1 MRRVSSLLCTLV
13 QVVAVAGPLTFA
25 APVVAGEFDCLIE
38 ARQTVDVR
46 SSVEAVIEKVH
57 VKRGD
62 FVRKGDVLVTLES
75 GAEKAALALAQS
87 RATMQ
92 GEINAAEARLQLA
105 RKKWQQAQEL
115 YEQKFVSATARDE
128 AVAEYKLATEQLRQA
143 RENKVLAQLE
153 VKRSSEIL
161 ALRTIR
167 SPLSGVVVET
177 VLSPGEFAT
186 SNLKDPILRLVEFNP
201 LNVEV
206 ILPVGEFGRIKTG
219 TKAIVLPEEPIGG
232 EYTATVKIVDRIV
245 DAASGTFG
253 VRLELPNRRGGIPPG
268 VRCRVRFP

>member
-1 MRRVSSLLCTLV
+1 MRRVSVFLCTLV
-13 QVVAVAGPLTFA
+13 QAAAIAGPLLFA
-25 APVVAGEFDCLIE
+25 TPTLAREFDCLIE
-38 ARQTVDVR
+38 ARQSVEVR
-46 SSVEAVIEKVH
+46 SSVEAVIEKIH

-62 FVRKGDVLVTLES
+62 FVRKGQVLVSLES
-75 GAEKAALALAQS
+75 GAEKAGLELARS

-92 GEINAAEARLQLA
+92 GEINAAQARLQLA
-105 RKKWQQAQEL
+105 RRKWEQAQEL

-143 RENKVLAQLE
+143 RENKVLAELE
-153 VKRSSEIL
+153 VKRTSEIL

-186 SNLKDPILRLVEFNP
+186 SNLKDPILRLVEINP

-206 ILPVGEFGRIKTG
+206 ILPVNQFGRIKPGST
-219 TKAIVLPEEPIGG
+219 AVVLPEQPIGG
-232 EYTATVKIVDRIV
+232 EYRATVKIVDRVV

-253 VRLELPNRRGGIPPG
+253 VRLELPNRRGNIPPG
-268 VRCRVRFP
+268 VRCKVRF